1 LGDETFRVG
10 RRQLPDLVN
19 NKHPMV
25 PLSTMEAG
33 FRLMLHGLDAENL
46 YGFVKFMKD
55 QQKAMARP

>member
-1 LGDETFRVG
+1 M
-10 RRQLPDLVN
+10 LPVCSIAKPSSGLVN

-46 YGFVKFMKD
+46 YGFVKFMRD
-55 QQKAMARP
+55 